1 MTRAIDELLPQILP
15 FAPSAPEPIALR
27 YIIEACRELCHS
39 ARLWRVW
46 HDVQVVVPEAQPI
59 ITVPDAEIVE
69 IQAARLNN
77 HDLQAVT
84 VGWLDESHPGWD
96 REAAPGSARFITQ
109 TNPRLMS
116 FWPREKGT
124 AQIRLVLQP
133 SLNAQTLPD
142 VLVGLHA
149 TTVGRGAAGMMLM
162 LPTASFANPNL
173 GAALI
178 SEFRSKLASLKVEH
192 TKGQPGAR
200 LRTKGAFF

>member
-1 MTRAIDELLPQILP
+1 
-15 FAPSAPEPIALR
+15 
-27 YIIEACRELCHS
+27 
-39 ARLWRVW
+39 
-46 HDVQVVVPEAQPI
+46 
-59 ITVPDAEIVE
+59 VPDAEIVE
-69 IQAARLNN
+69 IQTARLNG
-77 HDLQAVT
+77 HDLLPVT
-84 VGWLDESHPGWD
+84 VGWLDQSHPGWD
-96 REAAPGSARFITQ
+96 RDPVTGSSRFITQ

-133 SLNAQTLPD
+133 SLNALTLPD

-162 LPTASFANPNL
+162 LPSTFANPNL
-173 GAALI
+173 GAALY

-200 LRTKGAFF
+200 LRTTGAYF